1 MKSQKTTLPSR
12 YIVVK
17 YDAPLPR
24 LYLVCWTKTTLLSVV
39 EGSEFYNYSNPVC
52 LPTKTSTHALKL
64 VYIFVCLHVGLFAGV
79 RPQATPG
86 PRCPGPLYAARTTT
100 LARRN
105 RRRLWRQSTKRMG
118 KLG

>member
-39 EGSEFYNYSNPVC
+39 EGSEFYY
-52 LPTKTSTHALKL
+52 
-64 VYIFVCLHVGLFAGV
+64 
-79 RPQATPG
+79 
-86 PRCPGPLYAARTTT
+86 
-100 LARRN
+100 
-105 RRRLWRQSTKRMG
+105 
-118 KLG
+118 